1 MKKLSGEKYMEVYTS
16 YIGRYVTKIFA
27 YGLGDIHQ
35 NDGTE
40 LDFEGKLKLLQLKSQ
55 GYILEED

>member
-1 MKKLSGEKYMEVYTS
+1 MKKLTGEKYMEVYVT

-27 YGLGDIHQ
+27 SDSGDVHQ

-40 LDFEGKLKLLQLKSQ
+40 LDLEGKMKLLQLKSQ
-55 GYILEED
+55 GYIFED

>member
-1 MKKLSGEKYMEVYTS
+1 MKKLTGEKYMEVYVT

-27 YGLGDIHQ
+27 SGLGDVYQ
-35 NDGTE
+35 TDGTE

-55 GYILEED
+55 GYILDEE